1 MIFPSIG
8 WNIYMSKHTPNFST
22 VKSRHDSF
30 MVSESMSAE
39 SLGIDSNEDAFYAA
53 IDLGSNSFHMIIARK
68 SHGQIQI
75 VDKHKEMV
83 RLRAGLDHKNRLM
96 DKAFEHGIECLKRFG
111 QRIKEIPT
119 ENIRAVGTNTLRNAK
134 NSKAFLD
141 QAREALGHS
150 IQIIAGQEEARLI
163 YLGVAHGLP
172 KSDEQRLVMD
182 IGGGSTEYIIGQ
194 GIQNS
199 HLTSTEMGCVSM
211 TQAFFGKDQ
220 ITLENM
226 AKAIT
231 KCRQVL
237 RPHVQQLKQHGWD
250 CALGASGTIKSIGQ
264 ILEQNQ
270 WSEGGITYSGLQKL
284 CDTLIEAGSCEQAKI
299 DGLKDERKPVLS
311 GGLAILMATF
321 MELDIKVMQVSSNA
335 LREGLI
341 YDTLGRL
348 YAEDARNSS
357 VRALQKW
364 MRVDQGHGE
373 QVAQTALSLY
383 KQSHNV
389 WRLHANEYNFVQLLT
404 WASQLYECGKAISY
418 KRYRHH
424 SAYLIYQSELEGFD
438 QQEKQILSLL
448 TLHHRGKFHCELFAE
463 FDDELAKQLTYLSL
477 ILRLATRIHR
487 GRDPEAPEVTLV
499 ILEDHQIQL
508 HFENN
513 WLEEHPLTRLDL
525 ENEAKSLIEAGFELT
540 LV

>member
-1 MIFPSIG
+1 MNGMRF
-8 WNIYMSKHTPNFST
+8 MPNTQTST
-22 VKSRHDSF
+22 ITSDTLQTSF
-30 MVSESMSAE
+30 ALSPE
-39 SLGIDSNEDAFYAA
+39 SLGISSKEDAFYAA
-53 IDLGSNSFHMIIARK
+53 IDLGSNSFHMIVARQT
-68 SHGQIQI
+68 HGQVQI

-83 RLRAGLDHKNRLM
+83 RLRAGLDSKNNLTVS
-96 DKAFEHGIECLKRFG
+96 AFEHGIACLERFG
-111 QRIKEIPT
+111 QRIKDIPA

-134 NSKAFLD
+134 NSKEFLA
-141 QAREALGHS
+141 QARKALGHS

-182 IGGGSTEYIIGQ
+182 IGGGSTEYIIGK

-211 TQAFFGKDQ
+211 TQAFFDNDQ
-220 ITLENM
+220 ITLEKM
-226 AKAIT
+226 ADAIT
-231 KCRQVL
+231 KCRQIL
-237 RPHVQQLKQHGWD
+237 RPHVQQLKQQSWD
-250 CALGASGTIKSIGQ
+250 CAFGASGTIKAIGQ

-270 WSEGGITYSGLQKL
+270 WSEGGITFTGLQKL
-284 CDTLIEAGSCEQAKI
+284 TDKLIAAGGCETAKI
-299 DGLKDERKPVLS
+299 EGLKDERKPVLA

-321 MELDIKVMQVSSNA
+321 MELEIDVMQVSANA

-348 YAEDARNSS
+348 YADDARNSS

-364 MRVDQGHGE
+364 MRVDEAHGE
-373 QVAQTALSLY
+373 QVAQTALSLF

-389 WRLHANEYNFVQLLT
+389 WRLHGSDYNFVQLLT

-424 SAYLIYQSELEGFD
+424 SAYLIYQSELAGFD

-448 TLHHRGKFHCELFAE
+448 TLHHRGKFNRNLFSE
-463 FDDELAKQLTYLSL
+463 FDEELAQQLTYLAL

-487 GRDPEAPEVTLV
+487 GRDQNTPEPTLV
-499 ILEDHQIQL
+499 IMDHDQIHLE
-508 HFENN
+508 FENN
-513 WLEEHPLTRLDL
+513 WLEEHPLSRLDL
-525 ENEAKSLIEAGFELT
+525 ETEAQNLADAGFELT
-540 LV
+540 LT